1 MAFQDLLEQNDFI
14 LSWRNEEGS
23 LMKLSYGN
31 DGALSG
37 TYQSGVGEKQLFQLS
52 GRWDTTKSKNS
63 SYACGWSVVWSTS
76 SGIDL
81 DEVTSWSGHHILDNS
96 RYIIKTT
103 WLLTKDTVLTNDWK
117 STLIG
122 QDTFTLVD

>member
-1 MAFQDLLEQNDFI
+1 MAFQDLLDEHDFI

-23 LMKLSYGN
+23 LMKLSYGD

-37 TYQSGVGEKQLFQLS
+37 TYQSGVGEKHIFQLS

-63 SYACGWSVVWSTS
+63 SYACGWSVVWSNS
-76 SGIDL
+76 SGVDL
-81 DEVTSWSGHHILDNS
+81 DEVTSWSGHHIFDNS
-96 RYIIKTT
+96 GYIIKTT
-103 WLLTKDTVLTNDWK
+103 WLLTKDTVVANDWK

-122 QDTFTLVD
+122 QDTFNLED